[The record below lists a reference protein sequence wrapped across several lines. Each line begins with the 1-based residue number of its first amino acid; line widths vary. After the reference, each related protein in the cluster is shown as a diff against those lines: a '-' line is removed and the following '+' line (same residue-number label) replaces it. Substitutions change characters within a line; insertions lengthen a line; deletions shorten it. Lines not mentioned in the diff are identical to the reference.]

1 MGNQSSREDSKEAQL
16 LSKWSK
22 KEQEQISQSKEL
34 PSYFSK
40 ELYTSLTEHAT
51 RLECLET
58 AYKILKLKEISS
70 VYPIFQ
76 ACVEKY
82 NASFEKFVYWTVI
95 SSIPLWFQDNK
106 VNVEQYDPTRLVGYF
121 LNYALEQKKQQEDSM
136 DWLSEDQDESKE
148 EKKEDDDWKVKSTSS
163 PSCINRSEFDD
174 WLVTTPS
181 FFSLFYLVTE
191 YAFLGST
198 EDNLHKRRLDHLASP
213 QLGSSFSE
221 LLSPYDYFMLTQHLP
236 PSSLSNDTKEIKHQ
250 LLFSSKRDGVSWQVF
265 VNKIVEQ
272 GATMVVIRAKDGTIF
287 GGYADEAWEYQNTDW
302 YGNSSNF
309 LFRLEPSCRAWLG
322 QNTND
327 HYQYLCWGKKSL
339 PNGFGMGGQFDYC
352 GLWID
357 SDFLHGHS
365 RAGPLCSTYKSPQL
379 TKNDTFLVDQ
389 VEVWL
394 MRPIEKDQDKMESK
408 GVLNYS
414 EDMEFMEMAVN
425 KIQLIGRVGTTPV
438 STEFS
443 ENRRVYNYTLATSE
457 TRPDKEDNLIKR
469 TQWHRISFW
478 TNSDWF
484 SKVKKGDLVYVEGAL
499 RYSDYTDKEGISRT
513 KAEINQ
519 SSFKILNPARPKQ
532 EDEEEE

>member
-58 AYKILKLKEISS
+58 AYKILKLKEIGS

-82 NASFEKFVYWTVI
+82 NASLEKFVHWTVI

-121 LNYALEQKKQQEDSM
+121 LNYAIEQKKQQEDSM
-136 DWLSEDQDESKE
+136 DWLSEDQDERKE
-148 EKKEDDDWKVKSTSS
+148 EKKENDDWKVKSTSS

-213 QLGSSFSE
+213 RLGSSFSE

-236 PSSLSNDTKEIKHQ
+236 PISLSNDTKEIKHQ

-265 VNKIVEQ
+265 VNKIVGQ
-272 GATMVVIRAKDGTIF
+272 GATMIVVRAKDGTIF
-287 GGYADEAWEYQNTDW
+287 GGYADETWEYQNTDW

-352 GLWID
+352 GLWIN

-389 VEVWL
+389 VEGKQKSRLHNSFIYLGDLVWL

-414 EDMEFMEMAVN
+414 EDMEFMEMAG
-425 KIQLIGRVGTTPV
+425 KKMY
-438 STEFS
+438 SKD
-443 ENRRVYNYTLATSE
+443 LAPPE
-457 TRPDKEDNLIKR
+457 KEKE
-469 TQWHRISFW
+469 
-478 TNSDWF
+478 
-484 SKVKKGDLVYVEGAL
+484 KV
-499 RYSDYTDKEGISRT
+499 
-513 KAEINQ
+513 
-519 SSFKILNPARPKQ
+519 Q
-532 EDEEEE
+532 E